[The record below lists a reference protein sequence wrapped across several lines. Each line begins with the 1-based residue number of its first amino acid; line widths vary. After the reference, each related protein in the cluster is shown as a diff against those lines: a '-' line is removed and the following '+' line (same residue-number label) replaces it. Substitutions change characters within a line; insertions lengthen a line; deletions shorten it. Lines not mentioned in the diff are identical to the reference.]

1 MKYTF
6 QDSTD
11 LPVQRD
17 FIEDLKNF
25 VDACSKVLPVEKEAI
40 EKNEKLVQ
48 QAEAKLAE
56 IEALLADTEL
66 YTDEGKPKLMKLL
79 AEQQAMQAQQEEAE
93 NAWMEDSEALEQAR
107 ADYAANN
114 A

>member
-25 VDACSKVLPVEKEAI
+25 VDACCKVLPVEREAI
-40 EKNEKLVQ
+40 EKNESYRKSTYSL
-48 QAEAKLAE
+48 EK
-56 IEALLADTEL
+56 
-66 YTDEGKPKLMKLL
+66 
-79 AEQQAMQAQQEEAE
+79 
-93 NAWMEDSEALEQAR
+93 ALEELNSSNDKTVECVRSLDSDFAGQYLDEYKKSVMEACDR
-107 ADYAANN
+107 AAHEGLEQVNLSIEKERND
-114 A
+114 